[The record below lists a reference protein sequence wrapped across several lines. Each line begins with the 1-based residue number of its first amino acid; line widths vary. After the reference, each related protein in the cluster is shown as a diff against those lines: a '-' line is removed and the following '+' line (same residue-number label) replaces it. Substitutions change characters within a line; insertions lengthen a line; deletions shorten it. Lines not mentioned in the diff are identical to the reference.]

1 MVSDCRLAFGGMAA
15 TPARAL
21 QTENALK
28 GQPWNKN
35 SVATAIKVLGGD
47 FSPLSDVRA
56 SASYRLQVAGN
67 LLRRAWLASD
77 SLPREQ
83 LTVTDYA

>member
-1 MVSDCRLAFGGMAA
+1 MAA

-21 QTENALK
+21 RTENALK
-28 GQPWNKN
+28 GQPWNDN
-35 SVATAIKVLGGD
+35 SVAAAIHVLGSD

-67 LLRRAWLASD
+67 LLRRAWLSSD
-77 SLPREQ
+77 SLPRQQ

>member
-1 MVSDCRLAFGGMAA
+1 MAA

-28 GQPWNKN
+28 GQLWNEN
-35 SVATAIKVLGGD
+35 NVAAAINVLGSD

-67 LLRRAWLASD
+67 LLRRAWLSSD